1 MGLQGF
7 IHFSGILNLNS
18 IFVLCVISVGFMLN
32 VCPKRNPF
40 ENQAARFVQ
49 FMSREI
55 SYVFSRLSLT

>member
-18 IFVLCVISVGFMLN
+18 IFVLCVISTTVGFMLN
-32 VCPKRNPF
+32 VCPNPF

-55 SYVFSRLSLT
+55 SYVFGHLSLT